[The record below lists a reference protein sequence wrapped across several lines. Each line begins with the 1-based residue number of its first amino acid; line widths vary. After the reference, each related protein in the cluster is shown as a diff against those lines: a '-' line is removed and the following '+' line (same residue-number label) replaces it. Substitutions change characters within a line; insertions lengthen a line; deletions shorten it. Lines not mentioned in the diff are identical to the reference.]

1 MKKIQ
6 ILNNMILNK
15 IIRHKIIRV
24 QNNMILNKIF
34 KIIKV

>member
-6 ILNNMILNK
+6 ILNNMIFNK